1 MFVLNK
7 KTGLKWDVEGE
18 LLDRLLK
25 SEDYEVVEIKTESKP
40 ETVQDEKKV
49 EVKTKATT
57 KRTSTRK

>member
-25 SEDYEVVEIKTESKP
+25 SEDYEVIKT
-40 ETVQDEKKV
+40 VQEEKKV
-49 EVKTKATT
+49 EVKPKATT

>member
-25 SEDYEVVEIKTESKP
+25 SEDYEVVDSNTEIKP

-49 EVKTKATT
+49 EVKPKATT